1 MITNDTFSH
10 LILPTLA
17 LMLISVATYT
27 RYSRASMLE
36 VLNQDYIRTARA
48 KGLTE
53 RTVIVRHG
61 FRNAM
66 IPLATIVA
74 VDIGGILGGAVIT
87 ETVFEWNAM
96 GRMFSD
102 GLRDL
107 DPNPVMAFF
116 VVIAIFAVVVNL
128 LADLDLR
135 RARPAHPDREL
146 RTAR

>member
-1 MITNDTFSH
+1 
-10 LILPTLA
+10 
-17 LMLISVATYT
+17 MLISVATYT

-66 IPLATIVA
+66 IPLATVVA
-74 VDIGGILGGAVIT
+74 IDIGAILGGAVIT

-96 GRMFSD
+96 GRLFIE
-102 GLRDL
+102 GLQTL
-107 DPNPVMAFF
+107 DPNPVMGFF
-116 VVIAIFAVVVNL
+116 VVVAIFAIIANL
-128 LADLDLR
+128 LADLVYAVLDPR
-135 RARPAHPDREL
+135 IRITE
-146 RTAR
+146 